1 MKRLII
7 SLILM
12 TFCIQPAVYADS
24 DLVQN
29 SQPEVNKD
37 AFEDNNEARDL
48 ERKTFDLSP
57 VEMVF
62 NTEDA
67 LESGFYIQ
75 QVGYD
80 VFNSSAITG
89 GTGKYDNS
97 YKLSIGEKVTIY
109 FYGAS
114 LDVMAISGSNVVNAV
129 TKGEVDSKGC
139 IYVQG
144 VGLVNA
150 ENRTVQEVE
159 NSINA
164 MASRK
169 YKDLKAKVS
178 VASSQ
183 DFSVFVYGNV
193 NKPGKVSIGNNSSIM
208 DALSAAGGVK
218 KTGTLRNIKY
228 TSNKKTQTVDLYK
241 TIFQGNDSNIIL
253 RPNDKIFV
261 DKIGKVVAFKNGVN
275 VPGIYEVKGEE
286 NLQQIA
292 TQYAGGLS
300 PLAQST
306 TITLTRLD
314 SSSNQRSAVDVAW
327 KMAKSTVVQNG
338 DTVEFRKLFNSA
350 ENTVTIQ
357 GNIKHPATYAYK
369 KGMRLSDILKSEDEL
384 LEETF
389 INQAVI
395 RRISGLD
402 NQIETIPVFLKEF
415 FAGMNDPYLQPRDIV
430 TIYKSTNSS
439 FVDVYGCINKPKHM
453 TYHPGMVL
461 NDVIMDVKFLQSA
474 VTENDKEV
482 PVAQKTAV
490 QDGNKPLETK
500 TNNSNTLISAEN
512 VAVEITD
519 KNGETN
525 LYYLYDIM
533 INSEEIKSITINPE
547 DKIFFRTLRDNEV
560 LKVVKISG
568 YVNNPGTYR
577 FVEGKTLK
585 DIIETAGGLSPN
597 ADLRGIVYKR
607 ASLRAKQMSLASKN
621 NKNDIRLL
629 KGRLAGGY
637 KESAADKQVKLDM
650 IENIEEI
657 GQASLQDYNGQIAL
671 SITSNDLDK
680 LSDEDNLVVQDG
692 DDIHIPRMSTYV
704 SVIGEVYNEQAFVY
718 KKGAKA
724 KYYIKKVGG
733 YTPNANKFRA
743 YKVGVNGKAVKLH
756 TRTAIEAGDTIVVP
770 RKISGGAGEAWTN
783 ISAGLQS
790 VASLFVMIFGIK
802 KW

>member
-533 INSEEIKSITINPE
+533 INSEKIKSITINPE

-637 KESAADKQVKLDM
+637 KESAADKQVKLEM

-704 SVIGEVYNEQAFVY
+704 SVIGEVYNEQSFVY

-790 VASLFVMIFGIK
+790 VASLFVMIFGIT

>member
-1 MKRLII
+1 
-7 SLILM
+7 M

-67 LESGFYIQ
+67 LEAGFYIQ

-241 TIFQGNDSNIIL
+241 AIFQGNDSNIIL

-533 INSEEIKSITINPE
+533 INSEKIKSITINPE

-637 KESAADKQVKLDM
+637 KESAADKQVKLEM

-671 SITSNDLDK
+671 SITSNALDK

-704 SVIGEVYNEQAFVY
+704 SVIGEVYNEQSFVY

-790 VASLFVMIFGIK
+790 VASLFVMIFGIT

>member
-1 MKRLII
+1 MA
-7 SLILM
+7 
-12 TFCIQPAVYADS
+12 FCIQPAVYADS

-29 SQPEVNKD
+29 SQPEVKKD
-37 AFEDNNEARDL
+37 AFEDNNEARVL
-48 ERKTFDLSP
+48 ERKTFNLSP
-57 VEMVF
+57 VERVF

-67 LESGFYIQ
+67 LETGIYIK

-80 VFNSSAITG
+80 VFNSSALTG

-178 VASSQ
+178 VSSSQ

-241 TIFQGNDSNIIL
+241 AIFQGNDSNIIL

-327 KMAKSTVVQNG
+327 KMAKSTVIQNG

-500 TNNSNTLISAEN
+500 TNNSNTLIPAEN
-512 VAVEITD
+512 VAVEITH
-519 KNGETN
+519 KNGATS

-533 INSEEIKSITINPE
+533 INSEKIKSITINPE
-547 DKIFFRTLRDNEV
+547 DKVFFRTLRDNEV

-568 YVNNPGTYR
+568 FVNNPGTYR

-607 ASLRAKQMSLASKN
+607 ASLRAKQMSVASKN

-671 SITSNDLDK
+671 SIKSNDLDK

-743 YKVGVNGKAVKLH
+743 YKIGVNGKAVKLH

-770 RKISGGAGEAWTN
+770 RKISGGAGETWTN

-790 VASLFVMIFGIK
+790 VASLFVMIFGIT

>member
-1 MKRLII
+1 MA
-7 SLILM
+7 
-12 TFCIQPAVYADS
+12 FCIQPAVYADS

-29 SQPEVNKD
+29 SQPEVKKD
-37 AFEDNNEARDL
+37 AFEDNNEARAL
-48 ERKTFDLSP
+48 ERKTFNLSP
-57 VEMVF
+57 VERVF

-67 LESGFYIQ
+67 LETGIYIK

-80 VFNSSAITG
+80 VFNSSALTG

-178 VASSQ
+178 VSSSQ

-241 TIFQGNDSNIIL
+241 AIFQGNDSNIIL

-327 KMAKSTVVQNG
+327 KMAKSTVIQNG

-500 TNNSNTLISAEN
+500 TNNSNTLIPAEN
-512 VAVEITD
+512 VAVEITH
-519 KNGETN
+519 KNGATS

-533 INSEEIKSITINPE
+533 INSEKIKSITINPE
-547 DKIFFRTLRDNEV
+547 DKVFFRTLRDNEV

-568 YVNNPGTYR
+568 FVNNPGTYR

-607 ASLRAKQMSLASKN
+607 ASLRAKQMSVASKN

-671 SITSNDLDK
+671 SIKSNDLDK

-743 YKVGVNGKAVKLH
+743 YKIGVNGKAVKLH

-770 RKISGGAGEAWTN
+770 RKISGGAGETWTN

-790 VASLFVMIFGIK
+790 VASLFVMIFGIT

>member
-1 MKRLII
+1 MA
-7 SLILM
+7 
-12 TFCIQPAVYADS
+12 FCIQPAVYADS

-29 SQPEVNKD
+29 SQPEVKKD
-37 AFEDNNEARDL
+37 AFEDNNEARVL
-48 ERKTFDLSP
+48 ERKTFNLSP
-57 VEMVF
+57 VERVF

-67 LESGFYIQ
+67 LETGIYIK

-80 VFNSSAITG
+80 VFNSSALTG

-178 VASSQ
+178 VSSSQ

-241 TIFQGNDSNIIL
+241 AIFQGNDSNIIL

-327 KMAKSTVVQNG
+327 KMAKSTVIQNG

-500 TNNSNTLISAEN
+500 TNNSNTLIPAEN
-512 VAVEITD
+512 VAVEITH
-519 KNGETN
+519 KNGATN

-533 INSEEIKSITINPE
+533 INSEKIKSITINPE
-547 DKIFFRTLRDNEV
+547 DKVFFRTLRDNEV

-568 YVNNPGTYR
+568 FVNNPGTYR

-671 SITSNDLDK
+671 SIKSNDLDK

-743 YKVGVNGKAVKLH
+743 YKIGVNGKAVKLH

-770 RKISGGAGEAWTN
+770 RKISGGAGETWTN

-790 VASLFVMIFGIK
+790 VASLFVMIFGIT

>member
-1 MKRLII
+1 MA
-7 SLILM
+7 
-12 TFCIQPAVYADS
+12 FCIQPAVYADS

-29 SQPEVNKD
+29 SQPEVKKD
-37 AFEDNNEARDL
+37 AFEDNNEARAL
-48 ERKTFDLSP
+48 ERKTFNLSP
-57 VEMVF
+57 VERVF

-67 LESGFYIQ
+67 LETGIYIK

-80 VFNSSAITG
+80 VFNSSALTG

-178 VASSQ
+178 VSSSQ

-241 TIFQGNDSNIIL
+241 AIFQGNDSNIIL

-327 KMAKSTVVQNG
+327 KMAKSTVIQNG

-500 TNNSNTLISAEN
+500 TNNSNTLIPAEN
-512 VAVEITD
+512 VAVEITH
-519 KNGETN
+519 KNGATS

-533 INSEEIKSITINPE
+533 INSEKIKSITINPE
-547 DKIFFRTLRDNEV
+547 DKVFFRTLRDNEV

-568 YVNNPGTYR
+568 FVNNPGTYR

-657 GQASLQDYNGQIAL
+657 GQESLQDYNGQIAL
-671 SITSNDLDK
+671 SIKSNDLDK

-743 YKVGVNGKAVKLH
+743 YKIGVNGKAVKLH

-770 RKISGGAGEAWTN
+770 RKISGGAGETWTN

-790 VASLFVMIFGIK
+790 VASLFVMIFGIT

>member
-637 KESAADKQVKLDM
+637 KESAADKQVKLEM

-704 SVIGEVYNEQAFVY
+704 SVIGEVYNEQSFVY

-790 VASLFVMIFGIK
+790 VASLFVMIFGIT

>member
-1 MKRLII
+1 MA
-7 SLILM
+7 
-12 TFCIQPAVYADS
+12 FCIQPAVYADS

-29 SQPEVNKD
+29 SQPEVKKD
-37 AFEDNNEARDL
+37 AFEDNNEARAL
-48 ERKTFDLSP
+48 ERKTFNLSP
-57 VEMVF
+57 VERVF

-67 LESGFYIQ
+67 LETGIYIK

-80 VFNSSAITG
+80 VFNSSALTG

-178 VASSQ
+178 VSSSQ

-241 TIFQGNDSNIIL
+241 AIFQGNDSNIIL

-327 KMAKSTVVQNG
+327 KMAKSTVIQNG

-474 VTENDKEV
+474 VTENEKEV

-500 TNNSNTLISAEN
+500 TNNSNTLIPAEN
-512 VAVEITD
+512 VAVEITH
-519 KNGETN
+519 KNGATN

-533 INSEEIKSITINPE
+533 INSEKIKSITINPE
-547 DKIFFRTLRDNEV
+547 DKVFFRTLRDNEV

-568 YVNNPGTYR
+568 FVNNPGTYR

-657 GQASLQDYNGQIAL
+657 GQESLQDYNGQIAL
-671 SITSNDLDK
+671 SIKSNDLDK

-743 YKVGVNGKAVKLH
+743 YKIGVNGKAVKLH

-770 RKISGGAGEAWTN
+770 RKISGGAGETWTN
-783 ISAGLQS
+783 ISSGLQS
-790 VASLFVMIFGIK
+790 VASLFVMIFGIT

>member
-1 MKRLII
+1 MA
-7 SLILM
+7 
-12 TFCIQPAVYADS
+12 FCIQPAVYADS

-29 SQPEVNKD
+29 SQPEVKKD
-37 AFEDNNEARDL
+37 AFEDNNEARAL
-48 ERKTFDLSP
+48 ERKTFNLSP
-57 VEMVF
+57 VERVF

-67 LESGFYIQ
+67 LETGIYIK

-80 VFNSSAITG
+80 VFNSSALTG

-178 VASSQ
+178 VSSSQ

-241 TIFQGNDSNIIL
+241 AIFQGNDSNIIL

-327 KMAKSTVVQNG
+327 KMAKSTVIQNG

-474 VTENDKEV
+474 VTENEKEV

-500 TNNSNTLISAEN
+500 TNNSNTLIPAEN
-512 VAVEITD
+512 VAVEITH
-519 KNGETN
+519 KNGATS

-533 INSEEIKSITINPE
+533 INSEKIKSITINPE
-547 DKIFFRTLRDNEV
+547 DKVFFRTLRDNEV

-568 YVNNPGTYR
+568 FVNNPGTYR

-657 GQASLQDYNGQIAL
+657 GQESLQDYNGQIAL

-743 YKVGVNGKAVKLH
+743 YKIGVNGKAVKLH

-770 RKISGGAGEAWTN
+770 RKISGGAGETWTN

-790 VASLFVMIFGIK
+790 VASLFVMIFGIT

>member
-1 MKRLII
+1 
-7 SLILM
+7 M

-790 VASLFVMIFGIK
+790 VASLFVMIFGIT

>member
-12 TFCIQPAVYADS
+12 AFCIQPAVYADS

-29 SQPEVNKD
+29 SQPEVKKD
-37 AFEDNNEARDL
+37 AFEDNNEARAL
-48 ERKTFDLSP
+48 ERKTFNLSP
-57 VEMVF
+57 VERVF

-67 LESGFYIQ
+67 LETGIYIK

-80 VFNSSAITG
+80 VFNSSALTG

-178 VASSQ
+178 VSSSQ

-241 TIFQGNDSNIIL
+241 AIFQGNDSNIIL

-327 KMAKSTVVQNG
+327 KMAKSTVIQNG

-453 TYHPGMVL
+453 TYHPGLVL

-474 VTENDKEV
+474 VTENEKEV

-500 TNNSNTLISAEN
+500 TNNSNTLIPAEN
-512 VAVEITD
+512 VAVEITH
-519 KNGETN
+519 KNGATN

-533 INSEEIKSITINPE
+533 INSEKIKSITINPE
-547 DKIFFRTLRDNEV
+547 DKVFFRTLRDNEV

-568 YVNNPGTYR
+568 FVNNPGTYR

-657 GQASLQDYNGQIAL
+657 GQESLQDYNGQIAL
-671 SITSNDLDK
+671 SIKSNDLDK

-743 YKVGVNGKAVKLH
+743 YKIGVNGKAVKLH

-770 RKISGGAGEAWTN
+770 RKISGGAGETWTN
-783 ISAGLQS
+783 ISSGLQS
-790 VASLFVMIFGIK
+790 VASLFVMIFGIT

>member
-12 TFCIQPAVYADS
+12 AFCIQPAVYADS

-29 SQPEVNKD
+29 SQPEVKKD
-37 AFEDNNEARDL
+37 AFEDNNEARAL
-48 ERKTFDLSP
+48 ERKTFNLSP
-57 VEMVF
+57 VERVF

-67 LESGFYIQ
+67 LETGIYIK

-80 VFNSSAITG
+80 VFNSSALTG

-178 VASSQ
+178 VSSSQ

-241 TIFQGNDSNIIL
+241 AIFQGNDSNIIL

-327 KMAKSTVVQNG
+327 KMAKSTVIQNG

-453 TYHPGMVL
+453 TYHPGLVL

-500 TNNSNTLISAEN
+500 TNNSNTLIPAEN
-512 VAVEITD
+512 VAVEITH
-519 KNGETN
+519 KNGATS

-533 INSEEIKSITINPE
+533 INSEKIKSITINPE
-547 DKIFFRTLRDNEV
+547 DKVFFRTLRDNEV

-568 YVNNPGTYR
+568 FVNNPGTYR

-657 GQASLQDYNGQIAL
+657 GQESLQDYNGQIAL

-743 YKVGVNGKAVKLH
+743 YKIGVNGKAVKLH

-770 RKISGGAGEAWTN
+770 RKISGGAGETWTN

-790 VASLFVMIFGIK
+790 VASLFVMIFGIT

>member
-1 MKRLII
+1 MA
-7 SLILM
+7 
-12 TFCIQPAVYADS
+12 FCIQPAVYADS

-29 SQPEVNKD
+29 SQPEVKKD
-37 AFEDNNEARDL
+37 AFEDNNEARAL
-48 ERKTFDLSP
+48 ERKTFNLSP
-57 VEMVF
+57 VERVF

-67 LESGFYIQ
+67 LETGIYIKQ
-75 QVGYD
+75 AGYD
-80 VFNSSAITG
+80 VFNSSALTG

-178 VASSQ
+178 VSSSQ

-193 NKPGKVSIGNNSSIM
+193 NRPGKVSIGNNSSIM

-241 TIFQGNDSNIIL
+241 AIFQGNDSNIIL

-327 KMAKSTVVQNG
+327 KMAKSTVIQNG

-474 VTENDKEV
+474 ITENEKEV

-500 TNNSNTLISAEN
+500 TNNSNTLIPAEN
-512 VAVEITD
+512 VAVEITH
-519 KNGETN
+519 KNGATS

-533 INSEEIKSITINPE
+533 INSEKIKSITINPE
-547 DKIFFRTLRDNEV
+547 DKVFFRTLRDNEV

-568 YVNNPGTYR
+568 FVNNPGTYR

-671 SITSNDLDK
+671 SIKSNDLDK

-743 YKVGVNGKAVKLH
+743 YKIGVNGKAVKLH

-770 RKISGGAGEAWTN
+770 RKISGGAGETWTN

-790 VASLFVMIFGIK
+790 VASLFVMIFGIT

>member
-1 MKRLII
+1 
-7 SLILM
+7 M

-37 AFEDNNEARDL
+37 AFEDNNEARAL

-57 VEMVF
+57 VERVF

-67 LESGFYIQ
+67 LETGIYIK

-241 TIFQGNDSNIIL
+241 AIFQGNDSNIIL

-533 INSEEIKSITINPE
+533 INSEKIKSITINPE

-637 KESAADKQVKLDM
+637 KESAADKQVKLEM

-704 SVIGEVYNEQAFVY
+704 SVIGEVYNEQSFVY

-790 VASLFVMIFGIK
+790 VASLFVMIFGIT

>member
-1 MKRLII
+1 MA
-7 SLILM
+7 
-12 TFCIQPAVYADS
+12 FCIQPAVYADS

-29 SQPEVNKD
+29 SQPEVKKD
-37 AFEDNNEARDL
+37 AFEDNNEARAL
-48 ERKTFDLSP
+48 ERKTFNLSP
-57 VEMVF
+57 VERVF

-67 LESGFYIQ
+67 LETGIYIK

-80 VFNSSAITG
+80 VFNSSALTG

-178 VASSQ
+178 VSSSQ

-241 TIFQGNDSNIIL
+241 AIFQGNDSNIIL

-327 KMAKSTVVQNG
+327 KMAKSTVIQNG

-474 VTENDKEV
+474 VTENEKEV

-500 TNNSNTLISAEN
+500 TNNSNTLIPAEN
-512 VAVEITD
+512 VAVEITH
-519 KNGETN
+519 KNGATS

-533 INSEEIKSITINPE
+533 INSEKIKSITINPE
-547 DKIFFRTLRDNEV
+547 DKVFFRTLRDNEV

-568 YVNNPGTYR
+568 FVNNPGTYR

-657 GQASLQDYNGQIAL
+657 GQESLQDYNGQIAL
-671 SITSNDLDK
+671 SIKSNDLDK

-704 SVIGEVYNEQAFVY
+704 SVIGEVYNEQTFVY

-743 YKVGVNGKAVKLH
+743 YKIGVNGKAVKLH

-770 RKISGGAGEAWTN
+770 RKISGGAGETWTN
-783 ISAGLQS
+783 ISSGLQS
-790 VASLFVMIFGIK
+790 VASLFVMIFGIT

>member
-1 MKRLII
+1 MA
-7 SLILM
+7 
-12 TFCIQPAVYADS
+12 FCIQPAVYADS

-29 SQPEVNKD
+29 SQPEVKKD
-37 AFEDNNEARDL
+37 AFEDNNEARAL
-48 ERKTFDLSP
+48 ERKTFNLSP
-57 VEMVF
+57 VERVF

-67 LESGFYIQ
+67 LETGIYIK

-80 VFNSSAITG
+80 VFNSSALTG

-178 VASSQ
+178 VSSSQ

-241 TIFQGNDSNIIL
+241 AIFQGNDSNIIL

-327 KMAKSTVVQNG
+327 KMAKSTVIQNG

-453 TYHPGMVL
+453 TYHPGLVL

-474 VTENDKEV
+474 VTENEKEV

-500 TNNSNTLISAEN
+500 TNNSNTLIPAEN
-512 VAVEITD
+512 VAVEITH
-519 KNGETN
+519 KNGATN

-533 INSEEIKSITINPE
+533 INSEKIKSITINPE
-547 DKIFFRTLRDNEV
+547 DKVFFRTLRDNEV

-568 YVNNPGTYR
+568 FVNNPGTYR

-657 GQASLQDYNGQIAL
+657 GQESLQDYNGQIAL
-671 SITSNDLDK
+671 SIKSNDLDK

-743 YKVGVNGKAVKLH
+743 YKIGVNGKAVKLH

-770 RKISGGAGEAWTN
+770 RKISGGAGETWTN
-783 ISAGLQS
+783 ISSGLQS
-790 VASLFVMIFGIK
+790 VASLFVMIFGIT

>member
-1 MKRLII
+1 
-7 SLILM
+7 M

-637 KESAADKQVKLDM
+637 KESAADKQVKLEM

-704 SVIGEVYNEQAFVY
+704 SVIGEVYNEQSFVY

-790 VASLFVMIFGIK
+790 VASLFVMIFGIT

>member
-1 MKRLII
+1 MA
-7 SLILM
+7 
-12 TFCIQPAVYADS
+12 FCIQPAVYADS

-29 SQPEVNKD
+29 SQPEVKKD
-37 AFEDNNEARDL
+37 AFEDNNEARVL
-48 ERKTFDLSP
+48 ERKTFNLSP
-57 VEMVF
+57 VERVF

-67 LESGFYIQ
+67 LETGIYIK

-80 VFNSSAITG
+80 VFNSSALTG

-178 VASSQ
+178 VSSSQ

-241 TIFQGNDSNIIL
+241 AIFQGNDSNIIL

-327 KMAKSTVVQNG
+327 KMAKSTVIQNG

-500 TNNSNTLISAEN
+500 TNNSNTLIPAEN
-512 VAVEITD
+512 VAVEITH
-519 KNGETN
+519 KNGATS

-533 INSEEIKSITINPE
+533 INSEKIKSITINPE
-547 DKIFFRTLRDNEV
+547 DKVFFRTLRDNEV

-568 YVNNPGTYR
+568 FVNNPGTYR

-671 SITSNDLDK
+671 SIKSNDLDK

-743 YKVGVNGKAVKLH
+743 YKIGVNGKAVKLH

-770 RKISGGAGEAWTN
+770 RKISGGAGETWTN

-790 VASLFVMIFGIK
+790 VASLFVMIFGIT

>member
-241 TIFQGNDSNIIL
+241 AIFQGNDSNIIL

-790 VASLFVMIFGIK
+790 VASLFVMIFGIT

>member
-241 TIFQGNDSNIIL
+241 AIFQGNDSNIIL

-637 KESAADKQVKLDM
+637 KESAADKQVKLEM

-704 SVIGEVYNEQAFVY
+704 SVIGEVYNEQSFVY

-790 VASLFVMIFGIK
+790 VASLFVMIFGIT

>member
-1 MKRLII
+1 
-7 SLILM
+7 M

-533 INSEEIKSITINPE
+533 INSEKIKSITINPE

-637 KESAADKQVKLDM
+637 KESAADKQVKLEM

-704 SVIGEVYNEQAFVY
+704 SVIGEVYNEQSFVY

-790 VASLFVMIFGIK
+790 VASLFVMIFGIT

>member
-533 INSEEIKSITINPE
+533 INSEKIKSITINPE

-607 ASLRAKQMSLASKN
+607 ASLRAKQMSLASKT

-637 KESAADKQVKLDM
+637 KESAADKQVKLEM

-704 SVIGEVYNEQAFVY
+704 SVIGEVYNEQSFVY

-790 VASLFVMIFGIK
+790 VASLFVMIFGIT

>member
-1 MKRLII
+1 
-7 SLILM
+7 M

-37 AFEDNNEARDL
+37 AFEDNNEARAL

-241 TIFQGNDSNIIL
+241 AIFQGNDSNIIL

-300 PLAQST
+300 LLAQST

-327 KMAKSTVVQNG
+327 KMAKSTVIQNG

-533 INSEEIKSITINPE
+533 INSEKIKSITINPE

-637 KESAADKQVKLDM
+637 KESAADKQVKLEM

-704 SVIGEVYNEQAFVY
+704 SVIGEVYNEQSFVY

-790 VASLFVMIFGIK
+790 VASLFVMIFGIT

>member
-1 MKRLII
+1 MA
-7 SLILM
+7 
-12 TFCIQPAVYADS
+12 FCIQPAVYADS

-29 SQPEVNKD
+29 SQPEVKKD
-37 AFEDNNEARDL
+37 AFEDNNEARVL
-48 ERKTFDLSP
+48 ERKTFNLSP
-57 VEMVF
+57 VERVF

-67 LESGFYIQ
+67 LETGIYIK

-80 VFNSSAITG
+80 VFNSSALTG

-178 VASSQ
+178 VSSSQ

-241 TIFQGNDSNIIL
+241 AIFQGNDSNIIL

-327 KMAKSTVVQNG
+327 KMAKSTVIQNG

-474 VTENDKEV
+474 VTENEKEV

-500 TNNSNTLISAEN
+500 TNNSNTLIPAEN
-512 VAVEITD
+512 VAVEITH
-519 KNGETN
+519 KNGATS

-533 INSEEIKSITINPE
+533 INSEKIKSITINPE
-547 DKIFFRTLRDNEV
+547 DKVFFRTLRDNEV

-568 YVNNPGTYR
+568 FVNNPGTYR

-657 GQASLQDYNGQIAL
+657 GQESLQDYNGQIAL

-743 YKVGVNGKAVKLH
+743 YKIGVNGKAVKLH

-770 RKISGGAGEAWTN
+770 RKISGGAGETWTN
-783 ISAGLQS
+783 ISSGLQS
-790 VASLFVMIFGIK
+790 VASLFVMIFGIT

>member
-67 LESGFYIQ
+67 LEAGFYIQ

-241 TIFQGNDSNIIL
+241 AIFQGNDSNIIL

-637 KESAADKQVKLDM
+637 KESAADKQVKLEM

-704 SVIGEVYNEQAFVY
+704 SVIGEVYNEQSFVY

-790 VASLFVMIFGIK
+790 VASLFVMIFGIT

>member
-1 MKRLII
+1 
-7 SLILM
+7 M

-57 VEMVF
+57 VERVF

-67 LESGFYIQ
+67 LETGFYIQ

-241 TIFQGNDSNIIL
+241 AIFQGNDSNIIL

-327 KMAKSTVVQNG
+327 KMAKSTVIQNG

-637 KESAADKQVKLDM
+637 KESAADKQVKLEM

-704 SVIGEVYNEQAFVY
+704 SVIGEVYNEQSFVY

-790 VASLFVMIFGIK
+790 VASLFVMIFGIT

>member
-1 MKRLII
+1 M
-7 SLILM
+7 
-12 TFCIQPAVYADS
+12 
-24 DLVQN
+24 
-29 SQPEVNKD
+29 
-37 AFEDNNEARDL
+37 
-48 ERKTFDLSP
+48 ERKTFNLSP
-57 VEMVF
+57 VERVF

-67 LESGFYIQ
+67 LETGIYIK

-80 VFNSSAITG
+80 VFNSSALTG

-178 VASSQ
+178 VSSSQ

-241 TIFQGNDSNIIL
+241 AIFQGNDSNIIL

-327 KMAKSTVVQNG
+327 KMAKSTVIQNG

-474 VTENDKEV
+474 ITENEKEV

-500 TNNSNTLISAEN
+500 TNNSNTLIPAEN
-512 VAVEITD
+512 VAVEITH
-519 KNGETN
+519 KNGATS

-533 INSEEIKSITINPE
+533 INSEKIKSITINPE
-547 DKIFFRTLRDNEV
+547 DKVFFRTLRDNEV

-568 YVNNPGTYR
+568 FVNNPGTYR

-657 GQASLQDYNGQIAL
+657 GQESLQDYNGQIAL
-671 SITSNDLDK
+671 SIKSNDLDK

-743 YKVGVNGKAVKLH
+743 YKIGVNGKAVKLH

-770 RKISGGAGEAWTN
+770 RKISGGAGETWTN

-790 VASLFVMIFGIK
+790 VASLFVMIFGIT

>member
-1 MKRLII
+1 MA
-7 SLILM
+7 
-12 TFCIQPAVYADS
+12 FCIQPAVYADS

-29 SQPEVNKD
+29 SQPEVKKD
-37 AFEDNNEARDL
+37 AFEDNNEARAL
-48 ERKTFDLSP
+48 ERKTFNLSP
-57 VEMVF
+57 VERVF

-67 LESGFYIQ
+67 LETGIYIK

-80 VFNSSAITG
+80 VFNSSALTG

-178 VASSQ
+178 VSSSQ

-241 TIFQGNDSNIIL
+241 AIFQGNDSNIIL

-327 KMAKSTVVQNG
+327 KMAKSTVIQNG

-453 TYHPGMVL
+453 TYHPGLVL

-474 VTENDKEV
+474 VTENEKEV

-500 TNNSNTLISAEN
+500 TNNSNTLIPAEN
-512 VAVEITD
+512 VAVEITH
-519 KNGETN
+519 KNGATS

-533 INSEEIKSITINPE
+533 INSEKIKSITINPE
-547 DKIFFRTLRDNEV
+547 DKVFFRTLRDNEV

-568 YVNNPGTYR
+568 FVNNPGTYR

-607 ASLRAKQMSLASKN
+607 ASLKANKMSLASKN

-657 GQASLQDYNGQIAL
+657 GQESLQDYNGQIAL
-671 SITSNDLDK
+671 SIKSNDLDK

-743 YKVGVNGKAVKLH
+743 YKIGVNGKAVKLH

-770 RKISGGAGEAWTN
+770 RKISGGAGETWTN

-790 VASLFVMIFGIK
+790 VASLFVMIFGIT

>member
-1 MKRLII
+1 
-7 SLILM
+7 M

-241 TIFQGNDSNIIL
+241 AIFQGNDSNIIL

-533 INSEEIKSITINPE
+533 INSEKIKSITINPE

-637 KESAADKQVKLDM
+637 KESAADKQVKLEM

-704 SVIGEVYNEQAFVY
+704 SVIGEVYNEQSFVY

-790 VASLFVMIFGIK
+790 VASLFVMIFGIT

>member
-37 AFEDNNEARDL
+37 AFEDNNEARAL

-57 VEMVF
+57 VERVF

-67 LESGFYIQ
+67 LETGIYIK

-241 TIFQGNDSNIIL
+241 AIFQGNDSNIIL

-533 INSEEIKSITINPE
+533 INSEKIKSITINPE

-637 KESAADKQVKLDM
+637 KESAADKQVKLEM

-704 SVIGEVYNEQAFVY
+704 SVIGEVYNEQSFVY

-790 VASLFVMIFGIK
+790 VASLFVMIFGIT

>member
-1 MKRLII
+1 MA
-7 SLILM
+7 
-12 TFCIQPAVYADS
+12 FCIQPAVYADS

-29 SQPEVNKD
+29 SQPEVKKD
-37 AFEDNNEARDL
+37 AFEDNNEARAL
-48 ERKTFDLSP
+48 ERKTFNLSP
-57 VEMVF
+57 VERVF

-67 LESGFYIQ
+67 LETGIYIK

-80 VFNSSAITG
+80 VFNSSALTG

-178 VASSQ
+178 VSSSQ

-241 TIFQGNDSNIIL
+241 AIFQGNDSNIIL

-327 KMAKSTVVQNG
+327 KMAKSTVIQNG

-474 VTENDKEV
+474 VTENEKEV

-500 TNNSNTLISAEN
+500 TNNSNTLIPAEN
-512 VAVEITD
+512 VAVEITH
-519 KNGETN
+519 KNGATS

-533 INSEEIKSITINPE
+533 INSEKIKSITINPE
-547 DKIFFRTLRDNEV
+547 DKVFFRTLRDNEV

-568 YVNNPGTYR
+568 FVNNPGTYR

-657 GQASLQDYNGQIAL
+657 GQESLQDYNGQIAL
-671 SITSNDLDK
+671 SIKSNDLDK

-743 YKVGVNGKAVKLH
+743 YKIGVNGKAVKLH

-770 RKISGGAGEAWTN
+770 RKISGGAGETWTN

-790 VASLFVMIFGIK
+790 VASLFVMIFGIT

>member
-790 VASLFVMIFGIK
+790 VASLFVMIFGIT

>member
-1 MKRLII
+1 
-7 SLILM
+7 M

-29 SQPEVNKD
+29 SQPEVKKD
-37 AFEDNNEARDL
+37 AFEDNNEARAL
-48 ERKTFDLSP
+48 ERKTFNLSP
-57 VEMVF
+57 VERVF

-67 LESGFYIQ
+67 LETGIYIK

-80 VFNSSAITG
+80 VFNSSALTG

-178 VASSQ
+178 VSSSQ

-241 TIFQGNDSNIIL
+241 AIFQGNDSNIIL

-327 KMAKSTVVQNG
+327 KMAKSTVIQNG

-512 VAVEITD
+512 VAVEITH
-519 KNGETN
+519 KNGTTN

-533 INSEEIKSITINPE
+533 INSEKIKSITINPE

-568 YVNNPGTYR
+568 FVNNPGTYR

-743 YKVGVNGKAVKLH
+743 YKIGVNGKAVKLH

-790 VASLFVMIFGIK
+790 VASLFVMIFGIT

>member
-1 MKRLII
+1 
-7 SLILM
+7 M

-29 SQPEVNKD
+29 SQPEVKKD
-37 AFEDNNEARDL
+37 AFEDNNEARAL
-48 ERKTFDLSP
+48 ERKTFNLSP
-57 VEMVF
+57 VERVF

-67 LESGFYIQ
+67 LETGIYIK

-80 VFNSSAITG
+80 VFNSSALTG

-178 VASSQ
+178 VSSSQ

-241 TIFQGNDSNIIL
+241 AIFQGNDSNIIL

-327 KMAKSTVVQNG
+327 KMAKSTVIQNG

-512 VAVEITD
+512 VAVEITH
-519 KNGETN
+519 KNGTTN

-533 INSEEIKSITINPE
+533 INSEKIKSITINPE

-568 YVNNPGTYR
+568 FVNNPGTYR

-657 GQASLQDYNGQIAL
+657 GQESLQDYNGQIAL
-671 SITSNDLDK
+671 SIKSNDLDK

-743 YKVGVNGKAVKLH
+743 YKIGVNGKAVKLH

-770 RKISGGAGEAWTN
+770 RKISGCAGETWTN

-790 VASLFVMIFGIK
+790 VASLFVMIFGIT

>member
-1 MKRLII
+1 MA
-7 SLILM
+7 
-12 TFCIQPAVYADS
+12 FCIQPAVYADS

-29 SQPEVNKD
+29 SQPEVKKD
-37 AFEDNNEARDL
+37 AFEDNNEARAL
-48 ERKTFDLSP
+48 ERKTFNLSP
-57 VEMVF
+57 VERVF

-67 LESGFYIQ
+67 LETGIYIK

-80 VFNSSAITG
+80 VFNSSALTG

-178 VASSQ
+178 VSSSQ

-241 TIFQGNDSNIIL
+241 AIFQGNDSNIIL

-327 KMAKSTVVQNG
+327 KMAKSTVIQNG

-453 TYHPGMVL
+453 TYHPGLVL

-474 VTENDKEV
+474 VTENEKEV

-500 TNNSNTLISAEN
+500 TNNSNTLIPAEN
-512 VAVEITD
+512 VAVEITH
-519 KNGETN
+519 KNGATS

-533 INSEEIKSITINPE
+533 INSEKIKSITINPE
-547 DKIFFRTLRDNEV
+547 DKVFFRTLRDNEV

-568 YVNNPGTYR
+568 FVNNPGTYR

-657 GQASLQDYNGQIAL
+657 GQESLQDYNGQIAL
-671 SITSNDLDK
+671 SIKSNDLDK

-743 YKVGVNGKAVKLH
+743 YKIGVNGKAVKLH

-770 RKISGGAGEAWTN
+770 RKISGGAGETWTN

-790 VASLFVMIFGIK
+790 VASLFVMIFGIT

>member
-1 MKRLII
+1 MA
-7 SLILM
+7 
-12 TFCIQPAVYADS
+12 FCIQPAVYADS

-29 SQPEVNKD
+29 SQPEVKKD
-37 AFEDNNEARDL
+37 AFEDNNEARAL
-48 ERKTFDLSP
+48 ERKTFNLSP
-57 VEMVF
+57 VERVF

-67 LESGFYIQ
+67 LETGIYIK

-80 VFNSSAITG
+80 VFNSSALTG

-178 VASSQ
+178 VSSSQ

-241 TIFQGNDSNIIL
+241 AIFQGNDSNIIL

-327 KMAKSTVVQNG
+327 KMAKSTVIQNG

-500 TNNSNTLISAEN
+500 TNNSNTLIPAEN
-512 VAVEITD
+512 VAVEITH
-519 KNGETN
+519 KNGTTN

-533 INSEEIKSITINPE
+533 INSEKIKSITINPE
-547 DKIFFRTLRDNEV
+547 DKVFFRTLRDNEV

-568 YVNNPGTYR
+568 FVNNPGTYR

-657 GQASLQDYNGQIAL
+657 GQESLQDYNGQIAL

-743 YKVGVNGKAVKLH
+743 YKIGVNGKAVKLH

-770 RKISGGAGEAWTN
+770 RKISGGAGETWTN
-783 ISAGLQS
+783 ISSGLQS
-790 VASLFVMIFGIK
+790 VASLFVMIFGIT

>member
-12 TFCIQPAVYADS
+12 AFCIQPAVYADS

-29 SQPEVNKD
+29 SQPEVKKD
-37 AFEDNNEARDL
+37 AFEDNNEARAL
-48 ERKTFDLSP
+48 ERKTFNLSP
-57 VEMVF
+57 VERVF

-67 LESGFYIQ
+67 LETGIYIK

-80 VFNSSAITG
+80 VFNSSALTG

-178 VASSQ
+178 VSSSQ

-241 TIFQGNDSNIIL
+241 AIFQGNDSNIIL

-327 KMAKSTVVQNG
+327 KMAKSTVIQNG

-500 TNNSNTLISAEN
+500 TNNSNTLIPAEN
-512 VAVEITD
+512 VAVEITH
-519 KNGETN
+519 KNGATS

-533 INSEEIKSITINPE
+533 INSEKIKSITINPE
-547 DKIFFRTLRDNEV
+547 DKVFFRTLRDNEV

-568 YVNNPGTYR
+568 FVNNPGTYR

-657 GQASLQDYNGQIAL
+657 GQESLQDYNGQIAL
-671 SITSNDLDK
+671 SIKSNDLDK

-743 YKVGVNGKAVKLH
+743 YKIGVNGKAVKLH

-770 RKISGGAGEAWTN
+770 RKISGGAGETWTN

-790 VASLFVMIFGIK
+790 VASLFVMIFGIT

>member
-1 MKRLII
+1 MA
-7 SLILM
+7 
-12 TFCIQPAVYADS
+12 FCIQPAVYADS

-29 SQPEVNKD
+29 SQPEVKKD
-37 AFEDNNEARDL
+37 AFEDNNEARAL
-48 ERKTFDLSP
+48 ERKTFNLSP
-57 VEMVF
+57 VERVF

-67 LESGFYIQ
+67 LETGIYIK

-80 VFNSSAITG
+80 VFNSSALTG

-178 VASSQ
+178 VSSSQ

-241 TIFQGNDSNIIL
+241 AIFQGNDSNIIL

-327 KMAKSTVVQNG
+327 KMAKSTVIQNG

-453 TYHPGMVL
+453 TYHPGLVL

-500 TNNSNTLISAEN
+500 TNNSNTLIPAEN
-512 VAVEITD
+512 VAVEITH
-519 KNGETN
+519 KNGATS

-533 INSEEIKSITINPE
+533 INSEKIKSITINPE
-547 DKIFFRTLRDNEV
+547 DKVFFRTLRDNEV

-568 YVNNPGTYR
+568 FVNNPGTYR

-657 GQASLQDYNGQIAL
+657 GQESLQDYNGQIAL
-671 SITSNDLDK
+671 SIKSNDLDK

-743 YKVGVNGKAVKLH
+743 YKIGVNGKAVKLH

-770 RKISGGAGEAWTN
+770 RKISGGAGETWTN

-790 VASLFVMIFGIK
+790 VASLFVMIFGIT

>member
-24 DLVQN
+24 DLVEN
-29 SQPEVNKD
+29 SQPEVNKE
-37 AFEDNNEARDL
+37 AFEDNKEASAL

-57 VEMVF
+57 VESVF

-67 LESGFYIQ
+67 LETGIYIQ

-80 VFNSSAITG
+80 VFNSSALTG

-164 MASRK
+164 MASGK

-178 VASSQ
+178 VSSSQ

-241 TIFQGNDSNIIL
+241 VIFQGNDSNIIL

-275 VPGIYEVKGEE
+275 VPGIYEIKGEE

-327 KMAKSTVVQNG
+327 KMAKSTVIQNG

-533 INSEEIKSITINPE
+533 INSEKIKSITINPE

-637 KESAADKQVKLDM
+637 KESAADKQVKLEM

-704 SVIGEVYNEQAFVY
+704 SVIGEVYNEQSFVY

-770 RKISGGAGEAWTN
+770 RKISGGAGVAWTN

-790 VASLFVMIFGIK
+790 VASLFVMIFGIT